1 METIKF
7 DVEKAMSGLYDV
19 FDTNGNRVRIICW
32 DYSGTNY
39 PIIGLVFKKN
49 EREYVEYY
57 STGGQSFVND
67 GVNLRLKPKVA
78 SLLDKQLTEFETAVG
93 YAIWHASPSD
103 FEEDPN
109 ELRRL
114 KDCAA
119 YLYGI
124 AKRQI
129 LDGQGGHAAATTGD
143 TQSATIP
150 NVKEVCYD
158 GLEKKDDY
166 GVICEHITDTKLSDE
181 VNTRLNNCGWFVCDK
196 NNIRGLIECLA
207 EIEKNM

>member
-1 METIKF
+1 
-7 DVEKAMSGLYDV
+7 MSGLYDV
-19 FDTNGNRVRIICW
+19 FDTDGNPVRIICW

-57 STGGQSFVND
+57 SMGGKSYINYD
-67 GVNLRLKPKVA
+67 LDLRLKPKVA

-103 FEEDPN
+103 FEEDPK

-119 YLYGI
+119 YLYGV

-166 GVICEHITDTKLSDE
+166 DVICRHVTNKTISDALKRAMDE
-181 VNTRLNNCGWFVCDK
+181 CGWFVCEK
-196 NNIRGLIECLA
+196 NYIERLFNSMT
-207 EIEKNM
+207 EIERSLIDSITEMERNL